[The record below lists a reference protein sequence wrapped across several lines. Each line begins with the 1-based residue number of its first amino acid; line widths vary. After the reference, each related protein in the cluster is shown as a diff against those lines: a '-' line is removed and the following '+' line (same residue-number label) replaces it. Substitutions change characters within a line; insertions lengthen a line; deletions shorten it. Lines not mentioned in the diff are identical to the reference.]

1 MNKKISSRVF
11 HDSIEHQLSGLKTD
25 PWLAQRIMSSAKE
38 EEPVKKFTL
47 RTVLIIALIVL
58 ATLTTALAAGVLLG
72 WTDFYHF
79 EIPRTAK
86 EILNATE
93 PRDYQVG
100 PLTFAV
106 NEQLTDG
113 HIALCSATSRTTDG
127 GPAVISEEIYDAVGA
142 NGKNG
147 QELARQW
154 NLPPE
159 TRWIDAAHMMNLPF
173 YRVSITMF
181 VPEECHDSEDMGD
194 AMWDQE
200 GHCVS
205 YYMASLNSLQV
216 GETLPVTLHFQVTQY
231 DPQSIEPASVMEDVT
246 DEAKEMN
253 SWEETFEI
261 SLTVPEPIGEKTYR
275 PVKPFDFENGLT
287 LQSVTAQQTVAGAYV
302 VGHFILRDGYDF
314 YDACNGELAFIGDN
328 DQEIPWGMA
337 ESGIIRYDQLPNVD
351 WGAMLN
357 LETLPDELGVNIDNT
372 TVQVMEDINKQDP
385 DNH

>member
-1 MNKKISSRVF
+1 MNKKISSQVF

-25 PWLAQRIMSSAKE
+25 PRLAQRIMSSAKE

-47 RTVLIIALIVL
+47 RTSLIIALIVL

-100 PLTFAV
+100 PLTFTV
-106 NEQLTDG
+106 NELLTDG

-127 GPAVISEEIYDAVGA
+127 SPAVISEEIYDAVGA

-147 QELARQW
+147 QALARRW

-159 TRWIDAAHMMNLPF
+159 TGWIDAAHMMNLPF
-173 YRVSITMF
+173 YRVSISMF

-200 GHCVS
+200 GRCVS
-205 YYMASLNSLQV
+205 YYMSSLNSLQV
-216 GETLPVTLHFQVTQY
+216 GETLPVTLHF
-231 DPQSIEPASVMEDVT
+231 
-246 DEAKEMN
+246 
-253 SWEETFEI
+253 
-261 SLTVPEPIGEKTYR
+261 
-275 PVKPFDFENGLT
+275 
-287 LQSVTAQQTVAGAYV
+287 
-302 VGHFILRDGYDF
+302 
-314 YDACNGELAFIGDN
+314 
-328 DQEIPWGMA
+328 
-337 ESGIIRYDQLPNVD
+337 
-351 WGAMLN
+351 
-357 LETLPDELGVNIDNT
+357 
-372 TVQVMEDINKQDP
+372 
-385 DNH
+385 